1 MIDKLL
7 TTALAC
13 TVLLSPPSAMA
24 WTDDGGK
31 IVFSR
36 GEIDHCS
43 QLALDAGAIML
54 GRQANE
60 PPYFDRDQY
69 EVPSAA
75 RKSMRESLSRMV
87 LTYPVRDTAEER
99 QNDLKDF
106 MKSAKL
112 ICIKAYMESVPASPH
127 AQTAAP

>member
-7 TTALAC
+7 PLALGC
-13 TVLLSPPSAMA
+13 FMLLGPQSVMA

-36 GEIDHCS
+36 AEVDHCS

-54 GRQANE
+54 GRQANV
-60 PPYFDRDQY
+60 PPHFERDQF
-69 EVPSAA
+69 EMPSEA
-75 RKSMRESLSRMV
+75 RKSMRENLSRIV
-87 LTYPVRDTAEER
+87 LTYPVRDTAEEK

-106 MKSAKL
+106 MKSTQMM
-112 ICIKAYMESVPASPH
+112 CIKAYMKSVPASPRPP
-127 AQTAAP
+127 AAAP